1 MGTMIMAIPRTRY
14 MDQDEVSQL
23 RTVTEAWALVDLA
36 AGRRQGVI
44 TWAFVDTALRTGLRV
59 SELARIKVG
68 DLDLKRGFLEA
79 HRHKRRKRSQEPLAL
94 GKGLARHLAEFIAW
108 KQQADEGTDR
118 DDALFTGKRGPL
130 TIHGLQRLWHRAIDR
145 AGLPTEYSIHAARHT
160 VAVHLL
166 KETKNLRQVQ
176 KQLGHSSPTTTAN
189 MYADVS
195 FADMGAGVDRLYET
209 GGGKQDA

>member
-1 MGTMIMAIPRTRY
+1 MGSPLGIIHLTVVLANTQASDYRDLPGVVLGG
-14 MDQDEVSQL
+14 DEDPLGQD
-23 RTVTEAWALVDLA
+23 
-36 AGRRQGVI
+36 
-44 TWAFVDTALRTGLRV
+44 
-59 SELARIKVG
+59 K
-68 DLDLKRGFLEA
+68 
-79 HRHKRRKRSQEPLAL
+79 
-94 GKGLARHLAEFIAW
+94 
-108 KQQADEGTDR
+108 

-166 KETKNLRQVQ
+166 KETRNLRQVQ

-195 FADMGAGVDRLYET
+195 FADMGAGVEC
-209 GGGKQDA
+209 